1 MEKKILIIEAER
13 KFAREVTLGAIVAN
27 PPSGWYYLIPGMFII
42 DFLRRESALRRYT
55 KHFLFPRNLAIDAA
69 LALINGE
76 EETSV
81 ASHVEAELAA
91 RLSSLSLNTEDL
103 FKAHMNFM
111 NTLITHY
118 QALLRAEGDS
128 YHLLIREAYQNRDDL
143 QSVLSELTAAERAV
157 DQLVIEKSGGNE
169 KVEKKIHIE
178 QQQIENRREILL
190 DAVFS

>member
-1 MEKKILIIEAER
+1 MEKKLLIIDAER

-27 PPSGWYYLIPGMFII
+27 PPAGWYYLIPGMFII

-76 EETSV
+76 DESSV
-81 ASHVEAELAA
+81 ISHVEGDVYNW
-91 RLSSLSLNTEDL
+91 LSSLNLNSED
-103 FKAHMNFM
+103 FFNAHMTFLKI
-111 NTLITHY
+111 LISHY
-118 QALLRAEGDS
+118 QALLGAEGDS
-128 YHLLIREAYQNRDDL
+128 YHLLIRDGYQNRDDFR
-143 QSVLSELTAAERAV
+143 SFLSELTAAERAV
-157 DQLVIEKSGGNE
+157 DQLVIENSGGNE
-169 KVEKKIHIE
+169 KVQKKIFIE

>member
-69 LALINGE
+69 LAFINGE
-76 EETSV
+76 DESSV
-81 ASHVEAELAA
+81 ISHVEGDVAA
-91 RLSSLSLNTEDL
+91 RLSSLNLNTEDL
-103 FKAHMNFM
+103 FKAHMSFM
-111 NTLITHY
+111 NVLITHY
-118 QALLRAEGDS
+118 QDLVRAEGDS
-128 YHLLIREAYQNRDDL
+128 YNLLIRNSYQSRADF
-143 QSVLSELTAAERAV
+143 QSFLTELTAAEHAV
-157 DQLVIEKSGGNE
+157 DQLVIEKSGNNE
-169 KVEKKIHIE
+169 KAKKKVLIE
-178 QQQIENRREILL
+178 QQQIDKRREILL